1 MTLALAIRPVGA
13 AKRRG
18 PAKGENAQTPA
29 RLDVRPCGA
38 GLLPVG
44 AGWLPEMGGQARQ
57 PLRRPP
63 EDLSPPVVPVCPGRP
78 SSAAPDLTCS
88 VSIARE
94 RTNYKRP
101 IAVAMGT
108 PPFYLTPQLTT
119 VPTHTFPPPRLQ
131 GSRRAWLP
139 GSCEG
144 DLRPVSRPQTGRLVK
159 LDHVLALSHEVHCCA
174 THHSEPLLLPS
185 PRFDSVTVH
194 DLAALHAFSQ
204 ATRPCRDR
212 VRGRTGFFESVEVD
226 VGAALE
232 TALDSPVW
240 GSG

>member
-119 VPTHTFPPPRLQ
+119 VPPTHSHRL
-131 GSRRAWLP
+131 A
-139 GSCEG
+139 
-144 DLRPVSRPQTGRLVK
+144 
-159 LDHVLALSHEVHCCA
+159 
-174 THHSEPLLLPS
+174 
-185 PRFDSVTVH
+185 
-194 DLAALHAFSQ
+194 
-204 ATRPCRDR
+204 CRDR
-212 VRGRTGFFESVEVD
+212 GELGCRDPAKETFDQFLARKRG
-226 VGAALE
+226 A
-232 TALDSPVW
+232 
-240 GSG
+240 